1 MTVQTSPTTALK
13 KREFYLRAK
22 MRSHKKS
29 IMKSHRSLKKE
40 TLFKFAVAS
49 SGVTK
54 VEPVKVAISFDLGV
68 LCMVENNKVVIQGG
82 NNIISCD
89 AQSCRV
95 CIDEDCLKYKAS
107 LIRGGN
113 DTNNDNQMRDDNE
126 AMSDDYEISSVSSFE
141 FVQPSTNMNE
151 QSLTQDIETPAIVIE
166 PLLPQNEETLL
177 AQRAQ
182 LAATSM
188 QQLRTNPIGARF
200 NMDANLPAPVE
211 LDNIGAMNVVCFYC
225 NALGYKCEEKKTNG
239 DVHLGQMCCNKGKSM
254 FLTFLTYPVTCGTF
268 IWEQM
273 QRQNIFASM

>member
-1 MTVQTSPTTALK
+1 L
-13 KREFYLRAK
+13 L
-22 MRSHKKS
+22 
-29 IMKSHRSLKKE
+29 
-40 TLFKFAVAS
+40 KFAVAS

-54 VEPVKVAISFDLGV
+54 LEPVKLSISFDSV
-68 LCMVENNKVVIQGG
+68 LLCTVND
-82 NNIISCD
+82 IISCD
-89 AQSCRV
+89 AQSCQV
-95 CIDEDCLKYKAS
+95 GIDEGCLNYEAS

-113 DTNNDNQMRDDNE
+113 DPNNDDQMRDDNE
-126 AMSDDYEISSVSSFE
+126 EMSDDYEISSVSSFE
-141 FVQPSTNMNE
+141 FFQPSTNMDE
-151 QSLTQDIETPAIVIE
+151 QSLSQYIETPAPAIPIE

-182 LAATSM
+182 LAATLT

-239 DVHLGQMCCNKGKSM
+239 HVHFGQMCCNKGKSM
-254 FLTFLTYPVTCGTF
+254 FLTSLTYPVICGTF